1 MSKNEFK
8 DLKIL
13 YVEDD
18 QNIAHNAISYLKRL
32 FEYVYSAKDGFEAI
46 AQIES
51 QKPDILI
58 TDIHMPKLNGLDM
71 IEQVR
76 AKNTQMQIIVLS
88 AHSQKEYLFRAIELQ
103 LVKYLV
109 KPIRH
114 DVLYPVLLQ
123 CAKKIQ
129 ESKPRLYAINK
140 EYAFD
145 LQKKQLLKNNEE
157 IKLTHKER
165 LFLSLLCENQEQL
178 VSYERIQEVIWY
190 DSFMSDDAL
199 RSLVRNLRKKLSS
212 NLIQNISKMGYKLK
226 FEAPI

>member
-18 QNIAHNAISYLKRL
+18 QNIANNAISYLKRL
-32 FEYVYSAKDGFEAI
+32 FKYVYSAKDGFEAI

-58 TDIHMPKLNGLDM
+58 TDIHMPKFNGLDM
-71 IEQVR
+71 IEQIR
-76 AKNTQMQIIVLS
+76 TKNRQMQIIVLS

-103 LVKYLV
+103 LAKYLV

-123 CAKKIQ
+123 CAKKIK
-129 ESKPRLYAINK
+129 ESKPTLYKINK
-140 EYAFD
+140 EYCFD
-145 LQKKQLLKNNEE
+145 LQKKQLFKNKQE
-157 IKLTHKER
+157 IKMTHKER
-165 LFLSLLCENQEQL
+165 LFLLLLCENKEQL
-178 VSYERIQEVIWY
+178 VSYEQIQEAIWY
-190 DSFMSDDAL
+190 DSVMSDDAL
-199 RSLVRNLRKKLSS
+199 RSLVRNLRKKLSD
-212 NLIQNISKMGYKLK
+212 NLIQNISKMGYKLNS
-226 FEAPI
+226 EDLI